1 MGLAFYDDLDDLTEE
16 QIRTLAFELW
26 RNAGKPEGEVEK
38 FWYQAEK
45 ELLRRRD
52 VRQRDWAI

>member
-1 MGLAFYDDLDDLTEE
+1 MGLAFYDNLDDLTEE

-26 RNAGKPEGEVEK
+26 RNAGEPDGEVEK

-52 VRQRDWAI
+52 VRLRD

>member
-1 MGLAFYDDLDDLTEE
+1 MGLAFYDDLTEE

-26 RNAGKPEGEVEK
+26 RNAGEPEGEVEK

-52 VRQRDWAI
+52 VRPRD

>member
-1 MGLAFYDDLDDLTEE
+1 MGLAFYDDLTEE

-26 RNAGKPEGEVEK
+26 RNAGEREGEVEK

-52 VRQRDWAI
+52 VRPRD